1 LNIID
6 CALKQ
11 GRKTLSEYESK
22 QILSSYHIPV
32 TRDIIVKTQ
41 TEAIAAAGE
50 IGYPVVM
57 KVCAADITHKT
68 EKGLVRTDIR
78 NEQEAVDAFD
88 EIVKGAGA
96 GSDASVLVQEMIKGK
111 RELVAGLIRDPQ
123 FGHCVMFGL
132 GGIFTEIIE
141 DVTFRLAPLERKDAL
156 EMIEE
161 VKAHR
166 ILGQVRGMPQVDM
179 DMLVD
184 ILINVGNIGVEND
197 AINEI
202 DINPLIINGNKPV
215 AVDALVVLRQTSDA
229 LG

>member
-1 LNIID
+1 
-6 CALKQ
+6 
-11 GRKTLSEYESK
+11 
-22 QILSSYHIPV
+22 
-32 TRDIIVKTQ
+32 
-41 TEAIAAAGE
+41 
-50 IGYPVVM
+50 M